1 MGQRC
6 SYWQACRRIYFYL
19 IYSWRSGVYAVI
31 HDATIIASWHGD
43 CRNSYS
49 ESALN
54 STDKGGTPYGS
65 SHVEADHLS
74 NDEQALCQAQG
85 KRLAQ
90 LALKLKQ

>member
-1 MGQRC
+1 MMLPLLHHGM
-6 SYWQACRRIYFYL
+6 
-19 IYSWRSGVYAVI
+19 VI
-31 HDATIIASWHGD
+31 AGIP
-43 CRNSYS
+43 YS

-90 LALKLKQ
+90 LALKLKH